1 MLSILSAC
9 NPEITT
15 TFNMTPSVCKR
26 REYTPGL
33 AEATLPSEMGPSWE
47 DLALKLR
54 DLYSKLGNHEAMTAN
69 LDQTF
74 STPANSK
81 NSVYFMWD
89 FVGRTLVCHRS
100 PSISAPRFVSILF
113 DLM

>member
-1 MLSILSAC
+1 MPSVLSAS
-9 NPEITT
+9 NPEIMTS
-15 TFNMTPSVCKR
+15 FDMTPDICKR
-26 REYTPGL
+26 RDYTPGL
-33 AEATLPSEMGPSWE
+33 AEATLPSEMAPSWE

-54 DLYSKLGNHEAMTAN
+54 DLYGKLGNHEAMIPN

-89 FVGRTLVCHRS
+89 FVGRTLVCHHS
-100 PSISAPRFVSILF
+100 GL
-113 DLM
+113 L